1 MRNQDKFI
9 DSLAEIVLD
18 VPRESLKNTIIVL
31 PNRRAGLF
39 LRRQLV
45 NRLESSSWLP
55 QILSIEEVVSA
66 WSGYKLID
74 NTDLI
79 FELLKIHFRM
89 ESENL
94 ESLATFVPYGLQMI
108 RDFEEV
114 DNYLVDSQAI
124 FDFLSKAR
132 ALERWHLDGSPL
144 SKYETQY
151 LRFFKRLGDYHRKL
165 TDFMEEQKLA
175 YYGFMARKLAEKSS
189 NELKNQFK
197 STNIIFAGFSI
208 LTRAEE
214 KIIAALHE
222 IGKAKVYWN
231 IDEYLIKET
240 DFGIHEGGA
249 SLRDFFNRIPALK
262 PDFMYSRLLESKKEI
277 HFIAV
282 SSNIGQTFAL
292 GSKLGQNS
300 TKLESTAI
308 IPVDEKLMVPLLH
321 AIPDKIE
328 QFNVTMGIPFTQ
340 GALYDLIQ
348 SLLNIAVFRQ
358 KYERRMLIPL
368 EYLTQIV
375 HNGFSTLFFNKSLH
389 NDLNQVHQK
398 LLTIG
403 TTMISYEDLGKYAT
417 EVSKEA
423 EGFISA
429 LLELS
434 SVNPAKYLEQLY
446 EFLIRFITINEIDFT
461 TAKSQL
467 LYQQLVVAR
476 QIILRLAHLLEKID
490 SDIDFKAISLLFN
503 HLTKAYSVR
512 LTGEPINGMQ
522 IMGMLES
529 RNLDFEEIHL
539 LSANEDILPAS
550 MTADSLIP
558 SDIRREFG
566 MPTISEK
573 QQIYAFHFYQLL
585 SYPSKVYL
593 YYNTEPDILG
603 GGEMSRFL
611 LQLNHELRRL
621 NPNLK
626 ISEELYVQ
634 KSIPKQLKSD
644 ISFEKT
650 TEVLLKIR
658 AQLEKGL
665 SPTSLAMYFQC
676 PLRFYLM
683 KVLGIEEF
691 RAPDDTIPMNILG
704 TIVHDSLENLYKPYV
719 NEIISE
725 DILETIKANAP
736 AMVEEVFNAEYPG
749 GYTGHAYN
757 KLAFEIA
764 KRFVERV
771 VEFELNKRIKKEEV
785 QLISLENK
793 ISHSLQFE
801 GVSVNL
807 NGYIDRID
815 RNANGINIIDYKTG
829 KVDNSEVKISDFED
843 FKNPKREKALQL
855 AIYTYLVN
863 QNRAALNLP
872 EGLALKASV
881 LSLRSISKGL
891 MSLNYPDTMNLDEA
905 ISELIQ
911 SVVEKLLDSNTP
923 ISKTD
928 KIENCQYCP
937 FNSMCHP

>member
-9 DSLAEIVLD
+9 DSLAEIVLS
-18 VPRESLKNTIIVL
+18 VPRESLKDTIIVL

-45 NRLESSSWLP
+45 NRLESSTWLP
-55 QILSIEEVVSA
+55 QILSIEEAVSS
-66 WSGYKLID
+66 WSGFKLID

-79 FELLKIHFRM
+79 FELLKIHFSM
-89 ESENL
+89 ESDNP

-114 DNYLVDSQAI
+114 DNYLVDSQAV
-124 FDFLSKAR
+124 FSFLSEAKAI
-132 ALERWHLDGSPL
+132 ERWHPDDSPL
-144 SKYETQY
+144 SAYEIQY
-151 LRFFKRLGDYHRKL
+151 LRFFKKLGDYHKKL

-175 YYGFMARKLAEKSS
+175 YYGFMVRKLAEMSS
-189 NELKNQFK
+189 EQLMKQLESN
-197 STNIIFAGFSI
+197 NIIFAGFSI

-214 KIIAALHE
+214 EIIAKLHE
-222 IGKAKVYWN
+222 IDKATVYWN
-231 IDEYLIKET
+231 IDDYLIKET
-240 DFGIHEGGA
+240 NFGKHEGGA
-249 SLRDFFNRIPALK
+249 SLRDFFARKSTLE
-262 PDFMYSRLLESKKEI
+262 PDIMYSRLLESEKEI
-277 HFIAV
+277 QFIAV

-292 GSKLGQNS
+292 GSKLAQNS
-300 TKLESTAI
+300 RSHESTAV

-321 AIPDKIE
+321 AIPTEIE

-348 SLLNIAVFRQ
+348 NLLNIAVFRQ
-358 KYERRMLIPL
+358 KYANRNLIPL
-368 EYLTQIV
+368 EYLTLIV

-389 NDLNQVHQK
+389 NDLHLFHQK

-403 TTMISYEDLGKYAT
+403 TTMISYEDLEKYAA
-417 EVSKEA
+417 EVSEEAKE
-423 EGFISA
+423 FIHA
-429 LLELS
+429 LWKLS
-434 SVNPAKYLEQLY
+434 DVNPATYLEQLY
-446 EFLIRFITINEIDFT
+446 DFLIQFISINKIDFT

-467 LYQQLVVAR
+467 LYEQLVVAR
-476 QIILRLAHLLEKID
+476 QIVSRLAHLLEKIT
-490 SDIDFKAISLLFN
+490 SKIDFKAIFLLFN

-550 MTADSLIP
+550 MAADSLIP

-573 QQIYAFHFYQLL
+573 QQIYAFHFFQLL

-611 LQLNHELRRL
+611 LQLKHELQRL
-621 NPNLK
+621 NPQLK

-634 KSIPKQLKSD
+634 KSIPKQLKSV

-650 TEVLLKIR
+650 DKVLQKIR
-658 AQLEKGL
+658 AQLERGL
-665 SPTSLAMYFQC
+665 SPSSLAMYFKC

-691 RAPDDTIPMNILG
+691 RAPDDAIPMNILG
-704 TIVHDSLENLYKPYV
+704 TVVHNSLENLYEPYV
-719 NEIISE
+719 NDIISE
-725 DILETIKANAP
+725 DILETIKANTP
-736 AMVEEVFNAEYPG
+736 SMVEKVFNDEYPG

-771 VEFELNKRIKKEEV
+771 VEFELNKRINQEEIR
-785 QLISLENK
+785 LISLENK
-793 ISHSLQFE
+793 ISHTLQFE
-801 GVSVNL
+801 NIAVNL
-807 NGYIDRID
+807 HGYIDRID
-815 RNANGINIIDYKTG
+815 ANIESINIIDFKTG
-829 KVDNSEVKISDFED
+829 KVEDSEVKISDFED

-863 QNRAALNLP
+863 QNRAALDLP
-872 EGLALKASV
+872 EDMPLKASV

-891 MSLNYPDTMNLDEA
+891 MSMNYPDTMNLDEA
-905 ISELIQ
+905 IPELIK
-911 SVVEKLLDSNTP
+911 SVVETLLDSNTP
-923 ISKTD
+923 ISQTEKV
-928 KIENCQYCP
+928 ENCQYCP